1 MKLVLKFLQSCV
13 ESRNKFEFFI
23 SFVKM
28 AILYSKQKKHLKKS
42 NFRIIF
48 SDRFWLSFIA
58 LDVPIS
64 IFWVNSIQNQAK
76 ELTLFYSGFLFKA
89 LP

>member
-1 MKLVLKFLQSCV
+1 
-13 ESRNKFEFFI
+13 
-23 SFVKM
+23 M

-76 ELTLFYSGFLFKA
+76 ELTRNATTSNTGPRVSLHVEEISKCVPDLLFFLSCGA
-89 LP
+89 SV